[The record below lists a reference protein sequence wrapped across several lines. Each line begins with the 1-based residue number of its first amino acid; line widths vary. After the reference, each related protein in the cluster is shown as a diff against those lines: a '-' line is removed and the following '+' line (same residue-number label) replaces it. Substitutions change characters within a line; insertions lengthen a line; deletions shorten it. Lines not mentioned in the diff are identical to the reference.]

1 MCIFLSM
8 LAKTTVD
15 AVDVVVVVVAVVCC
29 VICCHVSSVAG
40 FKF

>member
-1 MCIFLSM
+1 M
-8 LAKTTVD
+8 LAKTVD
-15 AVDVVVVVVAVVCC
+15 AVDVDVDVDVDVVVVCC